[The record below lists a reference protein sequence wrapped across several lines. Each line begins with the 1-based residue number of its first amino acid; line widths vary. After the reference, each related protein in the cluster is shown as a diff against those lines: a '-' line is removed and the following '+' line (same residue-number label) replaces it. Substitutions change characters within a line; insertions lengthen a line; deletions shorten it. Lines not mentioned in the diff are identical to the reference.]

1 MQIISLSFDPERDTP
16 QVMDAYGKIF
26 SKNNYWRFL
35 TTKNRKE
42 IKIILNNYDQSI
54 LQETNEIGDRI
65 GSISHILRIFLID
78 KELNI
83 RNIYSVSFM
92 KPEMITNDII
102 TLLNEK
108 KSKKLFSKIKKL
120 LKTIPCME
128 QAIKKGL

>member
-42 IKIILNNYDQSI
+42 LKIILNNYDQSI
-54 LQETNEIGDRI
+54 LQETNENGDRI

-78 KELNI
+78 KELKI
-83 RNIYSVSFM
+83 MQSSILFRNSGANVFLSA
-92 KPEMITNDII
+92 
-102 TLLNEK
+102 L
-108 KSKKLFSKIKKL
+108 
-120 LKTIPCME
+120 
-128 QAIKKGL
+128 

>member
-1 MQIISLSFDPERDTP
+1 
-16 QVMDAYGKIF
+16 MDAYGKIF

-42 IKIILNNYDQSI
+42 LKIILNNYDQSI
-54 LQETNEIGDRI
+54 LQETNENGDRI

-78 KELNI
+78 KKLNI

-92 KPEMITNDII
+92 KPEVITNDII

-108 KSKKLFSKIKKL
+108 KSKKLFSKNKKTFKNNSL
-120 LKTIPCME
+120 HGAGDK
-128 QAIKKGL
+128 KKGL

>member
-1 MQIISLSFDPERDTP
+1 MATSVLKQVASKIDEFDFETKKKLQIISLSFDPERDTP
-16 QVMDAYGKIF
+16 QVMDAYGEIF

-42 IKIILNNYDQSI
+42 LKIILNNYDQSI
-54 LQETNEIGDRI
+54 LQETNENGERI

-92 KPEMITNDII
+92 KPEMITNDIN
-102 TLLNEK
+102 T
-108 KSKKLFSKIKKL
+108 KIKKIFL
-120 LKTIPCME
+120 V
-128 QAIKKGL
+128 